1 MYRAGETFVSS
12 GRNSCI
18 VLVELFVS
26 AGRNSCIVLVELF
39 FLADNTDE
47 MNRQIR
53 VIGRTDVPE
62 RIDIKKDGTRTIG
75 SLRAVVV
82 LDQSL

>member
-1 MYRAGETFVSS
+1 LYRAGETFVSS
-12 GRNSCI
+12 GKNSCF

-47 MNRQIR
+47 MKR
-53 VIGRTDVPE
+53 
-62 RIDIKKDGTRTIG
+62 
-75 SLRAVVV
+75 
-82 LDQSL
+82 